1 MSTLRVANLQSTA
14 GTQTVTQDRLYRGAA
29 TAWVN
34 FNGTGTV
41 AIRDSYNVSSITDNG
56 VGDYTVNFQTALAN
70 ANYAANAIARRP
82 DALLTG
88 SWFVQ
93 LQSTATQSTGS
104 FQLAVIFNSYSPPS
118 VATDSAAVFVSFFGG
133 Y

>member
-70 ANYAANAIARRP
+70 VNY
-82 DALLTG
+82 
-88 SWFVQ
+88 SC
-93 LQSTATQSTGS
+93 
-104 FQLAVIFNSYSPPS
+104 
-118 VATDSAAVFVSFFGG
+118 VATGNFSSGVAWVATPYAGTTPATTNIRIRTIDVGGAADLSYVNVTIFGG

>member
-41 AIRDSYNVSSITDNG
+41 AIRDNYNVSSITDNG
-56 VGDYTVNFQTALAN
+56 VGDYTVNFTTALAN
-70 ANYAANAIARRP
+70 ANYSGVITCGTTTQRC
-82 DALLTG
+82 TG
-88 SWFVQ
+88 VTS
-93 LQSTATQSTGS
+93 QSTTQFRLFLNYSM
-104 FQLAVIFNSYSPPS
+104 NSSLMDES
-118 VATDSAAVFVSFFGG
+118 IVCVAIFGG

>member
-1 MSTLRVANLQSTA
+1 MSTLRVTNLQSAA
-14 GTQTVTQDRLYRGAA
+14 GTQNVTQDRLYSGAA

-34 FNGTGTV
+34 FDGTGTV

-70 ANYAANAIARRP
+70 ANYSFVGSGQVQFSVGITTQA
-82 DALLTG
+82 TG
-88 SWFVQ
+88 SVRF
-93 LQSTATQSTGS
+93 THGRYSTGN
-104 FQLAVIFNSYSPPS
+104 VDYSNIC
-118 VATDSAAVFVSFFGG
+118 VAIFGG